1 MRIVTGQEIVVAPA
15 SGERP
20 AALPARRPPGIAVSR
35 APRSGADA
43 KPPRSA
49 GEFRGRIVDILV

>member
-1 MRIVTGQEIVVAPA
+1 VRIVTGQEIVVAPA

-20 AALPARRPPGIAVSR
+20 AALPARLPAAIVVNR
-35 APRSGADA
+35 APQPADAA

-49 GEFRGRIVDILV
+49 AEFRGRILDILI